1 MLLILMIPQF
11 AIILPQHKL
20 KHSFVCSLIGQL
32 KYLWRNLHASS
43 FKNPTI
49 RYLHRDHSSWKL
61 FPRIFGNRDLLTRF
75 QIVYSYFF
83 ALCGIAFPIG
93 KSPSANFLALFR
105 CARLFALLVHRNED
119 DTETADAIQKTLLF
133 FCQSSTIADF
143 DNERQYLYMFLSRL
157 FRYLLLISTRVFG
170 VSPNAV
176 SHRILLSFG
185 FVLVHESFPTHLHRK
200 SGPLSFKTNFN
211 YRRR

>member
-75 QIVYSYFF
+75 QIVYSHFF

-133 FCQSSTIADF
+133 FCQSSTMADF

-157 FRYLLLISTRVFG
+157 FRYLLLISRYSCFW
-170 VSPNAV
+170 SI
-176 SHRILLSFG
+176 SKC
-185 FVLVHESFPTHLHRK
+185 SFPSHPPFLRLCSCPRVLPDSPSSKVRTSL
-200 SGPLSFKTNFN
+200 FQD
-211 YRRR
+211 